1 MVTSVLLAFV
11 ITLLSTCGTAFM
23 LQRYLGSAKI
33 SVQWGYWAVIA
44 LLAIVVGALVT
55 GVQALCA
62 RSEDSVRVISRAVG
76 E

>member
-1 MVTSVLLAFV
+1 
-11 ITLLSTCGTAFM
+11 M
-23 LQRYLGSAKI
+23 LQLYLGSAKI